1 MKKLGSYFF
10 QGVLLVA
17 PVAIIVY
24 VLSTFFIR
32 VDGWLSN
39 NLEPLIG
46 IKIPG
51 LGIVIL
57 FLSIT
62 FLGFIGQTAL
72 VKPILNLGNSFIK
85 RIPLLN
91 LLYTSLKDL
100 FSAFVGNEKKF
111 NVPVKV
117 LFNRE
122 NNLWKLGFITRE
134 TLEEFD
140 LQDMTAVYFPHS
152 YNFSGEL
159 YLVPR
164 ERVET
169 LSVSPA
175 EVMKFVVSA
184 GITRIEPDK

>member
-17 PVAIIVY
+17 PVAIIIY
-24 VLSTFFIR
+24 VLTSFFIR

-46 IKIPG
+46 MKIPG
-51 LGIVIL
+51 LGIVVL
-57 FLSIT
+57 FLSLT
-62 FLGFIGQTAL
+62 FLGFIGQTTL
-72 VKPILNLGNSFIK
+72 IKPILNLGSRFIK

-91 LLYTSLKDL
+91 LLFTSLKDL

-117 LFNRE
+117 LFNKE

-134 TLEEFD
+134 SLDEFE
-140 LQDMTAVYFPHS
+140 LQDLTAVYFPHS

-184 GITRIEPDK
+184 GITRIEPSE

>member
-17 PVAIIVY
+17 PVAILVY
-24 VLSTFFIR
+24 VLITFFIR

-72 VKPILNLGNSFIK
+72 VKPILILGNRFIK

-140 LQDMTAVYFPHS
+140 LHDMTAVYFPHS

-184 GITRIEPDK
+184 GITRIEPNK